1 MKFHVRLV
9 AEAEKDLHDIY
20 SYVVVNDSPGKAD
33 ALLDNI
39 ELTCGTLA
47 YFPQKGHVP
56 PELKRIGVAQYREI
70 HFKPYRVAYEIIGNA
85 VYVHAI
91 LDGRRDL
98 QSLFEQRLLR

>member
-39 ELTCGTLA
+39 E
-47 YFPQKGHVP
+47 
-56 PELKRIGVAQYREI
+56 
-70 HFKPYRVAYEIIGNA
+70 
-85 VYVHAI
+85 
-91 LDGRRDL
+91 
-98 QSLFEQRLLR
+98 